1 MLTRVTRLR
10 HDDGFTIAELVIVV
24 LVIGLLAGIAMPPFL
39 ARREKA
45 WETAVQS
52 DLRNA
57 GLHVRAARDES
68 ADYAAANLAG
78 YTGSAGV
85 TVAFGRGGATFCL
98 QAEHA
103 GIPGATWAYDSGV
116 GGLLGRGSTC

>member
-1 MLTRVTRLR
+1 MIPPASRLR
-10 HDDGFTIAELVIVV
+10 RDDGFTIAELVIVV
-24 LVIGLLAGIAMPPFL
+24 LIIGLLAGIAMPPFL

-57 GLHVRAARDES
+57 GLHVRASHDETT
-68 ADYAAANLAG
+68 DYAAGDLAG
-78 YTGSAGV
+78 YTGSPGV
-85 TVAFGRGGATFCL
+85 TVAFGRGRATFCL
-98 QAEHA
+98 EAEHA

-116 GGLLGRGSTC
+116 GGLMGRGSTC